1 MSTDARRVGR
11 LAPSPTGFLHLGH
24 ARTFL
29 LAWWHARGT
38 GSELLLRIEDL
49 DGPRARPEFNAAAQ
63 RDLEW
68 LGLDWDGAPLL
79 QSDGLPALDAMVE
92 QLLREGNAYPC
103 VCTRGDLRL
112 AQSAPQLGVNEP
124 RYPGTCRGRYASLA
138 EARDK
143 SGREP
148 GVRLVVAPGSVSVR
162 DEFAGEFSADVAA
175 EVGDF
180 LIARRGG
187 QPAYQLAVVVDDA
200 AQNVTDVVRGEDLL
214 PSTVRQWHVRRA
226 LGLASPAHYHVPLV
240 LDEGGRRLAKRADD
254 LSLREL
260 REGGTDP
267 RAVVAWAAE
276 SAGLEVPER
285 VTPAQA
291 LASFDFA
298 KVPREPVTLSEADVE
313 TLKQAR

>member
-1 MSTDARRVGR
+1 MKRVGR

-29 LAWWHARGT
+29 LAWWHARNT

-49 DGPRARPEFNAAAQ
+49 DGPRARPEFNDAAR

-79 QSDGLPALDAMVE
+79 QSDGLAALDRAVE
-92 QLLREGNAYPC
+92 QLLRDGQAYPC

-112 AQSAPQLGVNEP
+112 AQSAPQLGVSEP
-124 RYPGTCRGRYASLA
+124 RYPGTCRGRYASLG
-138 EARDK
+138 EAREK

-148 GVRLVVAPGSVSVR
+148 GVRLVVPPGSVSVHDR
-162 DEFAGEFSADVAA
+162 FAGEFSADVAA

-200 AQNVTDVVRGEDLL
+200 AQGVTDVVRGEDLL

-254 LSLREL
+254 LSLSEL
-260 REGGTDP
+260 RDGGTDP
-267 RAVVAWAAE
+267 RAVVGWAAA
-276 SAGLEVPER
+276 SAGLSVPER

-291 LASFDFA
+291 LPGFDFA
-298 KVPREPVTLSEADVE
+298 KVPREPVTIDDDQIVRLR
-313 TLKQAR
+313 QAR